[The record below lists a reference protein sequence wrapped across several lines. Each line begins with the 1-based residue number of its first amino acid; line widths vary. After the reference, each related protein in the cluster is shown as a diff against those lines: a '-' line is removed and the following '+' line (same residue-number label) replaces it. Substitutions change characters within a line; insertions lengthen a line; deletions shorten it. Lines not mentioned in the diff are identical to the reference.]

1 LQSYFLN
8 DFTVNFNPFEDFRLA
23 MSAVFETK
31 NRENQIELLENYW
44 LSKLKSKDLNKI
56 ENIIIDIENEINV
69 NNISKKNKISR
80 QYVNK
85 LFLKHVGKTPSE
97 FYKIHR
103 FRKVVEE
110 YRDTQSLTDLAYQK
124 LFYDQSHFIRAFKT
138 VTNNKPSSFFKRVDS
153 PPSKSHF

>member
-103 FRKVVEE
+103 FRKVVE
-110 YRDTQSLTDLAYQK
+110 
-124 LFYDQSHFIRAFKT
+124 
-138 VTNNKPSSFFKRVDS
+138 
-153 PPSKSHF
+153 